1 MGIRRSLTVSCSLLA
16 VFDGSIRSSRLDG
29 LNRCELLASATACL
43 RCDTLS
49 RSSKLFGW
57 SRSVSRTVHP
67 RLLRG
72 QWCGAAPCGVCSI
85 RPYFLFT
92 PRCRVRRNTLLSDV
106 GHSDLQSDLSMMSTT
121 ASPPHT
127 VPVGEKRLNSAA
139 SPSRPSLPSDTR
151 TAEMAPRLCRHHEN
165 QGDPPLV
172 VPFYHFNHFRSPRR
186 SATPPPSP

>member
-1 MGIRRSLTVSCSLLA
+1 VWGTFFHFFARFLCLLVPSSAFVALHVSGRVVFACHGDSPFFDCILFFAGSVRRL
-16 VFDGSIRSSRLDG
+16 DRSSRLDG

-49 RSSKLFGW
+49 RSSKLFGS

-92 PRCRVRRNTLLSDV
+92 PRCRVRRNTLLFQ
-106 GHSDLQSDLSMMSTT
+106 G
-121 ASPPHT
+121 T
-127 VPVGEKRLNSAA
+127 VTCKVI
-139 SPSRPSLPSDTR
+139 SL
-151 TAEMAPRLCRHHEN
+151 
-165 QGDPPLV
+165 
-172 VPFYHFNHFRSPRR
+172 
-186 SATPPPSP
+186 